1 MHVPRDKPVVWA
13 SCMVRVVVARA
24 ALAAHTTV
32 LTGMGDDM
40 SEEAAHT
47 TELPR
52 EVAEIFRL
60 DGRNTVVTGAASGLG
75 KAIALG
81 FAHFGADV
89 ACLDIDLEGARKTA
103 DAIAGLGRQSLAI
116 PVDVR
121 DWGSVRS
128 CAGEV
133 LRWAGRVDV
142 AVNLPGVNRRKP
154 VLELEP
160 EEFSEVLDVNLLGL
174 FHCAKA
180 FGNLMVG
187 NGGGKIINMA
197 SIFGLVAMERQGA
210 YASSKGAVV
219 QLTRVLALEFAPH
232 NIQVN
237 ALAPAYFTTP
247 LVRQIMED
255 RDWYQDVL
263 RRVPQGRFGDVW
275 EIVGPAVFLASRAS
289 SFVTGTALLVDGGW
303 TAA

>member
-1 MHVPRDKPVVWA
+1 M
-13 SCMVRVVVARA
+13 S
-24 ALAAHTTV
+24 V
-32 LTGMGDDM
+32 LSGMGDEM
-40 SEEAAHT
+40 PEEAAHT
-47 TELPR
+47 TGLPR
-52 EVAEIFRL
+52 DVAEIFRL

-103 DAIAGLGRQSLAI
+103 EVISGLGRRSSAI

-121 DWGSVRS
+121 DWESVRS
-128 CAGEV
+128 SAEEV
-133 LRWAGRVDV
+133 RSWAARVDV
-142 AVNLPGVNRRKP
+142 AVNVPGVNRRKP

-180 FGNLMVG
+180 FGNLMVE

-237 ALAPAYFTTP
+237 ALAPAYFATP

-289 SFVTGTALLVDGGW
+289 SFVTGTVLLVDGGW

>member
-1 MHVPRDKPVVWA
+1 
-13 SCMVRVVVARA
+13 MVLVVVARA
-24 ALAAHTTV
+24 ALAAHITV

-47 TELPR
+47 TGLPR
-52 EVAEIFRL
+52 DVAEIFRL
-60 DGRNTVVTGAASGLG
+60 DGSNTVVTGAASGLG

-103 DAIAGLGRQSLAI
+103 EAIAGLGRRSSAI

-128 CAGEV
+128 SAEEV
-133 LRWAGRVDV
+133 LRWAERVDV
-142 AVNLPGVNRRKP
+142 AVNVPGVNRRKP

-180 FGNLMVG
+180 FGNLMVD

-263 RRVPQGRFGDVW
+263 RRIPQGRFGDVW
-275 EIVGPAVFLASRAS
+275 EVVGPAVFLASRAS